1 MILILPLTE
10 KDGEI
15 VVDIEAEYL
24 EDDFTQQVV
33 TIYGRNS
40 TYMVAPNETT
50 LSQLLKLCE
59 EARQTMKEE
68 NDYVLN

>member
-15 VVDIEAEYL
+15 GVDIDVEYL
-24 EDDFTQQVV
+24 EDDLTQQVV

-40 TYMVAPNETT
+40 TYMVVPNETP
-50 LSQLLKLCE
+50 LYQLLKLCE
-59 EARQTMKEE
+59 EARQTMMEE
-68 NDYVLN
+68 

>member
-15 VVDIEAEYL
+15 GVDIKAEYL

-33 TIYGRNS
+33 TIYDRNS
-40 TYMVAPNETT
+40 TYMVVPNETP
-50 LSQLLKLCE
+50 LYQLLKLCE

>member
-15 VVDIEAEYL
+15 GVDMDVEYL
-24 EDDFTQQVV
+24 EDDLTQQVV

-40 TYMVAPNETT
+40 TDMVVSNETP
-50 LSQLLKLCE
+50 LYQLLKLCE